1 MLLEAVLAGLVGLAM
16 LWLVM
21 QPIVAPVAEAPLI
34 EGPPDPEETAR
45 GRALLALREIEF
57 DRATAKLS
65 EEDYATLK
73 ARYEAAAIAT
83 MEGCASCGAAMASG
97 DAYCG
102 RCGVKRDSEKA
113 RKRERSAPGV
123 PDSGG

>member
-1 MLLEAVLAGLVGLAM
+1 MLVEAVLAGLVGLAM

-21 QPIVAPVAEAPLI
+21 QPIVAPAVEAPLV

-65 EEDYATLK
+65 DEDYALLK

-83 MEGCASCGAAMASG
+83 MEGCPACGAAMGAG
-97 DAYCG
+97 DAYCA
-102 RCGVKRDSEKA
+102 RCGTKRS
-113 RKRERSAPGV
+113 
-123 PDSGG
+123 